1 MAGSNPFATRSLV
14 TSLRFH
20 IVAADDDDE
29 GESGIEKRRRALSA
43 VGGDAVRRIIPDWMA
58 YWDLNGA
65 LIGDIRGTERRLDA
79 ERQIVNSGLGLR
91 GRTGMLIRILGTK
104 MYLAV
109 LKFDSVRRKMSEA
122 SLSVRY
128 E

>member
-20 IVAADDDDE
+20 IVAADDDDGDDDDE

-58 YWDLNGA
+58 YW
-65 LIGDIRGTERRLDA
+65 I
-79 ERQIVNSGLGLR
+79 
-91 GRTGMLIRILGTK
+91 
-104 MYLAV
+104 
-109 LKFDSVRRKMSEA
+109 
-122 SLSVRY
+122 
-128 E
+128 